1 MAIYAQQLKLKGKF
15 DALIGD
21 ANSNENIQIWKFNSS
36 QNESSNKQKG
46 TINKLLKVK

>member
-36 QNESSNKQKG
+36 LET
-46 TINKLLKVK
+46 TIFNLLA